1 MRFALPWV
9 ALMML
14 QAGSAFAQS
23 SAPACDVDVVIVS
36 IFQIKAGGSMAG
48 FLSAVAA
55 QKAWYKANGVTDND
69 IVVSRVFEKD
79 AATGG
84 MKYSDKD
91 VLTYHV
97 HPPAEERTPE
107 IGDSD
112 WKAFEKQFRDNADLK
127 TEYTTCLPKLA
138 R

>member
-1 MRFALPWV
+1 MRFALPLF
-9 ALMML
+9 ALVML
-14 QAGSAFAQS
+14 QATLAFAQS
-23 SAPACDVDVVIVS
+23 SAPACDGDIVIVS
-36 IFQIKAGGSMAG
+36 IFQIKPGGNIAG
-48 FLSAVAA
+48 FTAAVAA
-55 QKAWYKANGVTDND
+55 QKAWYRTNGVTDND
-69 IVVSRVFEKD
+69 IAVSRVLEKD
-79 AATGG
+79 SATGG
-84 MKYSDKD
+84 VKYSDKD

-127 TEYTTCLPKLA
+127 SEYTTCMPKLS